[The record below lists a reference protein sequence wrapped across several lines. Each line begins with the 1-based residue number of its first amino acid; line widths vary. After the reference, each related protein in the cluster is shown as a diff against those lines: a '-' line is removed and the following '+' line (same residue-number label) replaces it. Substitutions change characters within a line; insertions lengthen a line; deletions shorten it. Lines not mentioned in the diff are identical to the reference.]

1 VYMTDKLII
10 SNTDNYNQDFE
21 FSDTKTY
28 VGRYVELINEYMLY
42 VVENMIIQDDTYL
55 LFLIQRGVETIMHCF
70 KFLLMYTKN
79 LELTIYQ
86 CKKALYYYIEFIG
99 QISDVSLHH
108 SYLQLNSK
116 DATLFVYKKTIYDIN
131 NIYRKKFIQS
141 NNDKQFLNSISNII
155 VLFNAT
161 LFHLLQKERL
171 KYSKKESIIH
181 FAIDR
186 ATSITDK
193 LFTKNNYFLTDI
205 KTELC
210 LFVFRIFQTYDIDT
224 IKYSNICEI
233 FIKKL
238 RKYSENEIPD
248 VKILLK
254 EKLYNN
260 VSISNLEE
268 MSALRYINWIL
279 YPL

>member
-1 VYMTDKLII
+1 MSDKLII
-10 SNTDNYNQDFE
+10 SNVENYNKTFE
-21 FSDTKTY
+21 FTETKTY
-28 VGRYVELINEYMLY
+28 VSRYVELINEYMLY

-55 LFLIQRGVETIMHCF
+55 LFLIRRGVETIMHCF

-79 LELTIYQ
+79 LELTVYQ

-131 NIYRKKFIQS
+131 NVYRKNFALDNKEQ
-141 NNDKQFLNSISNII
+141 QFLNSISNIMM
-155 VLFNAT
+155 LFNAT

-171 KYSKKESIIH
+171 KYEKKESIIH
-181 FAIDR
+181 FAVDKS
-186 ATSITDK
+186 ASIIDK
-193 LFTKNNYFLTDI
+193 LFNSGKCILIDS

-210 LFVFRIFQTYDIDT
+210 LFVFQNFQTYDVDT

-233 FIKKL
+233 FVKKL
-238 RKYSENEIPD
+238 RKYSNEE
-248 VKILLK
+248 ILLEIKTRIK
-254 EKLYNN
+254 EKINDN
-260 VSISNLEE
+260 KSIKNLSE
-268 MSALRYINWIL
+268 MSPLRYINWL
-279 YPL
+279 LHPL

>member
-1 VYMTDKLII
+1 MSDKLII
-10 SNTDNYNQDFE
+10 SNVDNYNKTFE
-21 FSDTKTY
+21 FTETKTY
-28 VGRYVELINEYMLY
+28 VSRYVELINEYMLY

-55 LFLIQRGVETIMHCF
+55 LFLIRRGVETIMHCF

-79 LELTIYQ
+79 LELTVYQ

-131 NIYRKKFIQS
+131 NVYRKNFALDNKEQ
-141 NNDKQFLNSISNII
+141 QFLNSISNIMM
-155 VLFNAT
+155 LFNAT

-171 KYSKKESIIH
+171 KYEKKESIIH
-181 FAIDR
+181 FAVDKS
-186 ATSITDK
+186 ASIIDK
-193 LFTKNNYFLTDI
+193 LFNSGKCILIDS

-210 LFVFRIFQTYDIDT
+210 LFVFQNFQTYDVDT

-233 FIKKL
+233 FVKKL
-238 RKYSENEIPD
+238 RKYSNEE
-248 VKILLK
+248 ILLEIKTRIK
-254 EKLYNN
+254 EKINDN
-260 VSISNLEE
+260 KSIKNLSE
-268 MSALRYINWIL
+268 MSPLRYINWL
-279 YPL
+279 LHPL

>member
-1 VYMTDKLII
+1 MAEKLII
-10 SNTDNYNQDFE
+10 SNTDNYNQNFE

-42 VVENMIIQDDTYL
+42 VVENMIIQDDAYL
-55 LFLIQRGVETIMHCF
+55 LFLIQRGVETIMHSF

-79 LELTIYQ
+79 LDLTVFQ

-99 QISDVSLHH
+99 QISDVSLQH

-131 NIYRKKFIQS
+131 NVYRKNFIQS

-193 LFTKNNYFLTDI
+193 LFNKKNYFLTDS

-238 RKYSENEIPD
+238 RKYAENEIPD
-248 VKILLK
+248 VQILL
-254 EKLYNN
+254 
-260 VSISNLEE
+260 
-268 MSALRYINWIL
+268 
-279 YPL
+279 

>member
-1 VYMTDKLII
+1 MNDKLII
-10 SNTDNYNQDFE
+10 SNTDNYNPDFE

-42 VVENMIIQDDTYL
+42 VVENMIIQDDAYL

-131 NIYRKKFIQS
+131 NVYRKNFIKS
-141 NNDKQFLNSISNII
+141 NNDKLFLNSISNII

-193 LFTKNNYFLTDI
+193 LFNKKNYFLTDS

-238 RKYSENEIPD
+238 RKYAENEIPD
-248 VKILLK
+248 VQILLK

-260 VSISNLEE
+260 TSIINLQE

-279 YPL
+279 HPL

>member
-1 VYMTDKLII
+1 MTDKLII
-10 SNTDNYNQDFE
+10 SNTDNYSQDFE

-186 ATSITDK
+186 AT
-193 LFTKNNYFLTDI
+193 
-205 KTELC
+205 
-210 LFVFRIFQTYDIDT
+210 Q
-224 IKYSNICEI
+224 
-233 FIKKL
+233 
-238 RKYSENEIPD
+238 
-248 VKILLK
+248 
-254 EKLYNN
+254 
-260 VSISNLEE
+260 
-268 MSALRYINWIL
+268 
-279 YPL
+279 

>member
-1 VYMTDKLII
+1 MAEKLII
-10 SNTDNYNQDFE
+10 SNTDNYNQNFE

-42 VVENMIIQDDTYL
+42 VVENMIIQDDAYL

-131 NIYRKKFIQS
+131 NVYRKKFIQS
-141 NNDKQFLNSISNII
+141 KNDKQFLNSISNII

-186 ATSITDK
+186 ATSITNK
-193 LFTKNNYFLTDI
+193 LFNKNNYFLTDI

-238 RKYSENEIPD
+238 RKYKENEIPD

-260 VSISNLEE
+260 TSISNLEE
-268 MSALRYINWIL
+268 MSGLRYINWIL
-279 YPL
+279 HPL

>member
-1 VYMTDKLII
+1 MAEKLII
-10 SNTDNYNQDFE
+10 SNTDNYNQNFE

-131 NIYRKKFIQS
+131 NVYRKNFIQS
-141 NNDKQFLNSISNII
+141 QNDKQFLNSISNII

-193 LFTKNNYFLTDI
+193 LFNKNNYFLTDI

-260 VSISNLEE
+260 TSISNLEE

-279 YPL
+279 HPL

>member
-1 VYMTDKLII
+1 MSDKLII
-10 SNTDNYNQDFE
+10 SNVDNYSKTFE
-21 FSDTKTY
+21 STETKTY
-28 VGRYVELINEYMLY
+28 VSRYVELINEYMLY

-55 LFLIQRGVETIMHCF
+55 LFLIRRGVETIMHCF

-131 NIYRKKFIQS
+131 NVYRKNFTLGDEDQ
-141 NNDKQFLNSISNII
+141 QFLNSISNII
-155 VLFNAT
+155 MLFNAT

-171 KYSKKESIIH
+171 KYEKKESIIH
-181 FAIDR
+181 FAVDKS
-186 ATSITDK
+186 ASIIDK
-193 LFTKNNYFLTDI
+193 LFNSGNCILIDS

-210 LFVFRIFQTYDIDT
+210 LFVFQNFQTYDVDT

-233 FIKKL
+233 FVKKL
-238 RKYSENEIPD
+238 RKYSNEET
-248 VKILLK
+248 LLDIKTRIK
-254 EKLYNN
+254 EKINDN
-260 VSISNLEE
+260 RSIKNLSD
-268 MSALRYINWIL
+268 MSPLRYINWL
-279 YPL
+279 LHPL

>member
-1 VYMTDKLII
+1 MTDKLII

-28 VGRYVELINEYMLY
+28 VGRYIELINEYMLY
-42 VVENMIIQDDTYL
+42 VVENMIIQDDAYL

-131 NIYRKKFIQS
+131 NIYRKNFIQS

-171 KYSKKESIIH
+171 EYSKKESIIH

-186 ATSITDK
+186 AISITDK

-238 RKYSENEIPD
+238 RKYKENEIPG

-260 VSISNLEE
+260 TSISNLEE

>member
-1 VYMTDKLII
+1 MSDKLII
-10 SNTDNYNQDFE
+10 SNVENYNKTFE
-21 FSDTKTY
+21 FSETKPY
-28 VGRYVELINEYMLY
+28 VLRYVELINEYMLY
-42 VVENMIIQDDTYL
+42 VVENMIIQDDAYL
-55 LFLIQRGVETIMHCF
+55 LFLIRRGVETIMHCF

-131 NIYRKKFIQS
+131 NMYRKNFTLD
-141 NNDKQFLNSISNII
+141 DKEQQFLNSISNII
-155 VLFNAT
+155 MLFNAT

-171 KYSKKESIIH
+171 KYEKKESIIH
-181 FAIDR
+181 FAVDKS
-186 ATSITDK
+186 ASIIAK
-193 LFTKNNYFLTDI
+193 LFNSGNYSLIDS

-210 LFVFRIFQTYDIDT
+210 LFVFQNFQTFEIDT

-233 FIKKL
+233 FVKKL
-238 RKYSENEIPD
+238 RKYLDDETLSTIKTR
-248 VKILLK
+248 VK
-254 EKLYNN
+254 EKINDN
-260 VSISNLEE
+260 KSIKNLNE
-268 MSALRYINWIL
+268 MSPLRYVNWL
-279 YPL
+279 LHPL

>member
-1 VYMTDKLII
+1 VYMAEKLII
-10 SNTDNYNQDFE
+10 SNTDNYNQNFE

-42 VVENMIIQDDTYL
+42 VVENMIIQDDAYL

-131 NIYRKKFIQS
+131 NVYRKKFIQS
-141 NNDKQFLNSISNII
+141 KNDKQFLNSISNII

-186 ATSITDK
+186 ATSITNK
-193 LFTKNNYFLTDI
+193 LFNKNNYFLTDI

-238 RKYSENEIPD
+238 RKYKENEIPD

-260 VSISNLEE
+260 TSISNLEE
-268 MSALRYINWIL
+268 MSGLRYINWIL
-279 YPL
+279 HPL

>member
-1 VYMTDKLII
+1 MSDKLII
-10 SNTDNYNQDFE
+10 SNVDNYNKTFE
-21 FSDTKTY
+21 FTETKTY
-28 VGRYVELINEYMLY
+28 VSRYVELINEYMLY

-55 LFLIQRGVETIMHCF
+55 LFLIRRGVETIMHCF

-79 LELTIYQ
+79 LELTVYQ

-131 NIYRKKFIQS
+131 NVYRKNFALDNKEQ
-141 NNDKQFLNSISNII
+141 QFLNSISNIMM
-155 VLFNAT
+155 LFNAT

-171 KYSKKESIIH
+171 KYEKKESIIH
-181 FAIDR
+181 FAVDKS
-186 ATSITDK
+186 ASIIDK
-193 LFTKNNYFLTDI
+193 LFNSGKCILIDS

-210 LFVFRIFQTYDIDT
+210 LFVFQNFQTYDVDT

-233 FIKKL
+233 FVKKL
-238 RKYSENEIPD
+238 RKYSNEE
-248 VKILLK
+248 ILLDIKTRIK
-254 EKLYNN
+254 EKINDN
-260 VSISNLEE
+260 KSIKNLSE
-268 MSALRYINWIL
+268 MSPLRYINWL
-279 YPL
+279 LHPL

>member
-1 VYMTDKLII
+1 MAEKLII
-10 SNTDNYNQDFE
+10 SNTDNYNQNFE

-42 VVENMIIQDDTYL
+42 VVENMIIQDDAYL
-55 LFLIQRGVETIMHCF
+55 LFLIQRGVETIMHSF

-79 LELTIYQ
+79 LELTVFQ

-99 QISDVSLHH
+99 QISDVSLQH

-131 NIYRKKFIQS
+131 NVYRKNFIQS
-141 NNDKQFLNSISNII
+141 NNDKLFLNSISNII

-260 VSISNLEE
+260 ASISNLEE

>member
-1 VYMTDKLII
+1 MADKLII
-10 SNTDNYNQDFE
+10 TNIENYNQDFE
-21 FSDTKTY
+21 FPDTKTY
-28 VGRYVELINEYMLY
+28 VGRYIELINEYMLY
-42 VVENMIIQDDTYL
+42 VVEHMIIPDDTYL
-55 LFLIQRGVETIMHCF
+55 LFIIQRGVETIMHCF

-79 LELTIYQ
+79 LELTVYQ

-99 QISDVSLHH
+99 QISDISLQH

-131 NIYRKKFIQS
+131 NMYRKKFALPIK
-141 NNDKQFLNSISNII
+141 DKQFLNSISNII
-155 VLFNAT
+155 TLFNAV

-171 KYSKKESIIH
+171 KYSKKERIIH
-181 FAIDR
+181 FAIGR

-193 LFTKNNYFLTDI
+193 LFNKNNYFLTDM
-205 KTELC
+205 KTESC
-210 LFVFRIFQTYDIDT
+210 LFAFRIFQTYDIDT

-238 RKYSENEIPD
+238 RKYSENELQD

-260 VSISNLEE
+260 ESIVKLNELSP
-268 MSALRYINWIL
+268 LRYINWIL

>member
-1 VYMTDKLII
+1 MYMTDKLII

-42 VVENMIIQDDTYL
+42 VVENMIIQDDAYL
-55 LFLIQRGVETIMHCF
+55 SFLIQRGVETIMHCF

-131 NIYRKKFIQS
+131 NIYRKNFIQS

-254 EKLYNN
+254 EKLSDNE
-260 VSISNLEE
+260 SIRNLEE

>member
-1 VYMTDKLII
+1 MADKLII
-10 SNTDNYNQDFE
+10 TDTDNYNKDFE
-21 FSDTKTY
+21 YPDTKTY
-28 VGRYVELINEYMLY
+28 VERYIGIITEYMIY
-42 VVENMIIQDDTYL
+42 VVENMMIPDEVYL
-55 LFLIQRGVETIMHCF
+55 LFLIRRGVETITHCF

-79 LELTIYQ
+79 LELTVYQ

-99 QISDVSLHH
+99 QISDISLQH
-108 SYLQLNSK
+108 SNLQLNSK

-131 NIYRKKFIQS
+131 NIQRKNFTLPTHG
-141 NNDKQFLNSISNII
+141 KQFLNSISNII
-155 VLFNAT
+155 VLFNAI
-161 LFHLLQKERL
+161 LFHLLQKNRL
-171 KYSKKESIIH
+171 EYSKKESIIH
-181 FAIDR
+181 FAVNR
-186 ATSITDK
+186 TTSIIDK
-193 LFTKNNYFLTDI
+193 LFNKNNYFLTDL

-210 LFVFRIFQTYDIDT
+210 LFAFRIFQTYDIDT

-238 RKYSENEIPD
+238 RKYSEKELLD

-260 VSISNLEE
+260 ESVKKLNE
-268 MSALRYINWIL
+268 MSPLRYINWIL

>member
-1 VYMTDKLII
+1 MSDKLII
-10 SNTDNYNQDFE
+10 SNVENYNKTFE
-21 FSDTKTY
+21 FSETKPY
-28 VGRYVELINEYMLY
+28 VLRYVELINEYMLY

-55 LFLIQRGVETIMHCF
+55 LFLIRRGVETIMHCF

-79 LELTIYQ
+79 LELAIYQ

-131 NIYRKKFIQS
+131 NIYRKNFTLD
-141 NNDKQFLNSISNII
+141 DKEQQFLNSISNII
-155 VLFNAT
+155 MLFNAT

-171 KYSKKESIIH
+171 KYEKKESIIH
-181 FAIDR
+181 FAVEKS
-186 ATSITDK
+186 ASIIDK
-193 LFTKNNYFLTDI
+193 LFNSSNYALIDS

-210 LFVFRIFQTYDIDT
+210 LFVFQNFQTFEIDT

-233 FIKKL
+233 FVKKL
-238 RKYSENEIPD
+238 RKYLDDKALGLI
-248 VKILLK
+248 KTRIK
-254 EKLYNN
+254 EKINDN
-260 VSISNLEE
+260 KSIKNLSE
-268 MSALRYINWIL
+268 MSALRYVNWL
-279 YPL
+279 LHPL

>member
-1 VYMTDKLII
+1 MSDKLII
-10 SNTDNYNQDFE
+10 SNVENYNKTFE
-21 FSDTKTY
+21 FTDTKTY
-28 VGRYVELINEYMLY
+28 VLRYVELINEYMLY

-55 LFLIQRGVETIMHCF
+55 LFLIRRGVETIMHCF

-79 LELTIYQ
+79 LELTVYQ

-131 NIYRKKFIQS
+131 NVYRKNFTLGDEDQ
-141 NNDKQFLNSISNII
+141 QFLNSISNII
-155 VLFNAT
+155 MLFNAT

-171 KYSKKESIIH
+171 KYEKKESIIH
-181 FAIDR
+181 FAVDKS
-186 ATSITDK
+186 ASIIDK
-193 LFTKNNYFLTDI
+193 LFNSGNCILIDS

-210 LFVFRIFQTYDIDT
+210 LFVFQNFQTYDVDT

-233 FIKKL
+233 FVKKL
-238 RKYSENEIPD
+238 RKYSNEET
-248 VKILLK
+248 LLDIKTRIK
-254 EKLYNN
+254 EKINDN
-260 VSISNLEE
+260 RSIKNLSD
-268 MSALRYINWIL
+268 MSPLRYINWL
-279 YPL
+279 LHPL

>member
-1 VYMTDKLII
+1 MSDKLII
-10 SNTDNYNQDFE
+10 SNVDNYNKTFE
-21 FSDTKTY
+21 FTETKTY
-28 VGRYVELINEYMLY
+28 VSRYVELINEYMLY

-55 LFLIQRGVETIMHCF
+55 LFLIRRGVETIMHCF

-79 LELTIYQ
+79 LELTVYQ

-131 NIYRKKFIQS
+131 NVYRKNFALDNKEQ
-141 NNDKQFLNSISNII
+141 QFLNSISNIMM
-155 VLFNAT
+155 LFNAT

-171 KYSKKESIIH
+171 KYEKKESIIH
-181 FAIDR
+181 FAVDKS
-186 ATSITDK
+186 ASIIDK
-193 LFTKNNYFLTDI
+193 LFNSGNYVLIDS

-210 LFVFRIFQTYDIDT
+210 LFVFQNFQTYDVDT

-233 FIKKL
+233 FVKKL
-238 RKYSENEIPD
+238 RKYSNEE
-248 VKILLK
+248 ILLDIKTRIK
-254 EKLYNN
+254 EKINDN
-260 VSISNLEE
+260 KSIKNLSE
-268 MSALRYINWIL
+268 MSPLRYINWL
-279 YPL
+279 LHPL

>member
-1 VYMTDKLII
+1 MSDKLII
-10 SNTDNYNQDFE
+10 SNVDNYNKTFE
-21 FSDTKTY
+21 STETKTY
-28 VGRYVELINEYMLY
+28 VSRYVELINEYMLY

-55 LFLIQRGVETIMHCF
+55 LFLIRRGVETIMHCF

-131 NIYRKKFIQS
+131 NVYRKNFTLGDEDQ
-141 NNDKQFLNSISNII
+141 QFLNSISNII
-155 VLFNAT
+155 MLFNAT

-171 KYSKKESIIH
+171 KYEKKESIIH
-181 FAIDR
+181 FAVDKS
-186 ATSITDK
+186 ASIIDK
-193 LFTKNNYFLTDI
+193 LFNSGNYILIDS

-210 LFVFRIFQTYDIDT
+210 LFVFQNFQTYDVDT

-233 FIKKL
+233 FVKKL
-238 RKYSENEIPD
+238 RKYSNEET
-248 VKILLK
+248 LLDIKTRIK
-254 EKLYNN
+254 EKINDN
-260 VSISNLEE
+260 RSIKNLSD
-268 MSALRYINWIL
+268 MSPLRYINWL
-279 YPL
+279 LHPL

>member
-1 VYMTDKLII
+1 MTDKLII

-28 VGRYVELINEYMLY
+28 VGSYIELINEYMLY
-42 VVENMIIQDDTYL
+42 VVENMIIQDDAYL

-131 NIYRKKFIQS
+131 NIYRKNFIQS

-171 KYSKKESIIH
+171 EYSKKESIIH
-181 FAIDR
+181 FAINR
-186 ATSITDK
+186 AISITDK

-254 EKLYNN
+254 DKLYNN

>member
-1 VYMTDKLII
+1 MAEKLII
-10 SNTDNYNQDFE
+10 SNTDNYNQNFE

-42 VVENMIIQDDTYL
+42 VVENMIIQDDAYL

-99 QISDVSLHH
+99 QISDVSVHH

-131 NIYRKKFIQS
+131 NVYRKNFIQS

-193 LFTKNNYFLTDI
+193 LFNKNNYFLTDI

-238 RKYSENEIPD
+238 RKYKENEIPG

-260 VSISNLEE
+260 TSISNLEE

-279 YPL
+279 HPL

>member
-1 VYMTDKLII
+1 MSDKLII
-10 SNTDNYNQDFE
+10 SNVDNYNKTFE
-21 FSDTKTY
+21 FTETKTY
-28 VGRYVELINEYMLY
+28 VSRYVELINEYMLY

-55 LFLIQRGVETIMHCF
+55 LFLIRRGVETIMHCF

-79 LELTIYQ
+79 LELTVYQ

-131 NIYRKKFIQS
+131 NVYRKNFTLGDEDQ
-141 NNDKQFLNSISNII
+141 QFLNSISNII
-155 VLFNAT
+155 MLFNAT

-171 KYSKKESIIH
+171 KYEKKESIIH
-181 FAIDR
+181 FAVDKS
-186 ATSITDK
+186 ASIIDK
-193 LFTKNNYFLTDI
+193 LFNSGNCILIDS

-210 LFVFRIFQTYDIDT
+210 LFVFQNFQTYDVDT

-233 FIKKL
+233 FVKKL
-238 RKYSENEIPD
+238 RKYSNEET
-248 VKILLK
+248 LLDIKTRIK
-254 EKLYNN
+254 EKINDN
-260 VSISNLEE
+260 KSIKNLSE
-268 MSALRYINWIL
+268 MSPLRYINWL
-279 YPL
+279 LHPL

>member
-1 VYMTDKLII
+1 MAEKLII
-10 SNTDNYNQDFE
+10 SNTDNYNQNFE

-42 VVENMIIQDDTYL
+42 VVENMIIQDDAYL
-55 LFLIQRGVETIMHCF
+55 LFLIQRGVETIMHSF

-79 LELTIYQ
+79 LELTVFQ

-99 QISDVSLHH
+99 QISDVSLQH

-131 NIYRKKFIQS
+131 NVYRKNFIQS

-193 LFTKNNYFLTDI
+193 LFNKKNYFLTDS

-238 RKYSENEIPD
+238 RKYAENEIPD
-248 VKILLK
+248 VQILLK

-260 VSISNLEE
+260 TSIINLQE

-279 YPL
+279 HPL

>member
-1 VYMTDKLII
+1 MTDKLII
-10 SNTDNYNQDFE
+10 SNTNNYNKEFE
-21 FSDTKTY
+21 FPDTKTY
-28 VGRYVELINEYMLY
+28 VGKYIELINEYLLY

-55 LFLIQRGVETIMHCF
+55 LFLIRRGVETIMHCF

-79 LELTIYQ
+79 LELTLFQ

-116 DATLFVYKKTIYDIN
+116 DATLFVYKKTIYDVN
-131 NIYRKKFIQS
+131 NIYRKNFTLSKK
-141 NNDKQFLNSISNII
+141 DKQFLNSISNII
-155 VLFNAT
+155 VLFNAV

-171 KYSKKESIIH
+171 KYSEKENIIH
-181 FAIDR
+181 FAINK

-193 LFTKNNYFLTDI
+193 LFNKNNYFLTDI

-210 LFVFRIFQTYDIDT
+210 LFAFRIFQTYDIDT

-238 RKYSENEIPD
+238 RKYSESELQE
-248 VKILLK
+248 VKTLLK
-254 EKLYNN
+254 DKLYNN
-260 VSISNLEE
+260 ASINKLEE
-268 MSALRYINWIL
+268 MSPLRFVNWIL

>member
-1 VYMTDKLII
+1 MAEKLII
-10 SNTDNYNQDFE
+10 SNTDNYNQNFE

-42 VVENMIIQDDTYL
+42 VVENMIIQDDAYL

-131 NIYRKKFIQS
+131 NVYRKNFIQS
-141 NNDKQFLNSISNII
+141 KNDKQFLNSISNII

-193 LFTKNNYFLTDI
+193 LFNKNNYFLTDI

-238 RKYSENEIPD
+238 RKYKENEIPG

-260 VSISNLEE
+260 TSISNLEE
-268 MSALRYINWIL
+268 MSGLRYINWIL
-279 YPL
+279 HPL

>member
-1 VYMTDKLII
+1 MADKLII

-99 QISDVSLHH
+99 QISDVALHH

-131 NIYRKKFIQS
+131 NVYRKNFIQS

-193 LFTKNNYFLTDI
+193 LFNKNNYFLTDI

-260 VSISNLEE
+260 TSISNLEE

-279 YPL
+279 HPL

>member
-1 VYMTDKLII
+1 MVDKLII
-10 SNTDNYNQDFE
+10 SNTDNYNKDFE
-21 FSDTKTY
+21 FSDSNTY
-28 VGRYVELINEYMLY
+28 VERYIELINEYMLY
-42 VVENMIIQDDTYL
+42 VVEHMIIQDDAYL

-79 LELTIYQ
+79 LELTMYQ

-131 NIYRKKFIQS
+131 NIYRKNFIQS
-141 NNDKQFLNSISNII
+141 NTDKLFLNSISNII

-186 ATSITDK
+186 ATSIIDK
-193 LFTKNNYFLTDI
+193 LFNKKNYFLTDI

-238 RKYSENEIPD
+238 RKYSESEIPA

-260 VSISNLEE
+260 VSINKLEE
-268 MSALRYINWIL
+268 MSALRYVNWIL
-279 YPL
+279 HPL